1 MIDAY
6 LAACKAANERPN
18 QDLAAALG
26 GDEGDSCFRISGM
39 ALSDATVH
47 CVAEGLKAGHSFTES
62 ELTEL
67 QLSPRALGELVQ
79 SLASGGSLMRL
90 SIADC
95 GLGDEGALAV
105 LPVVRAGSL
114 STLELRSN
122 RIGNPG
128 ASSLAEALA
137 GNSALRSI
145 DLQRNDIK
153 DQGAIG
159 LAAALQVNGALQVV
173 NLRFNEVGD
182 AGATALGKALQS
194 NRSIIELHL
203 GGNLIG
209 PEGAMQLAASL
220 EANSTLR
227 TLNLRS
233 NAILDVGAVA
243 IARMCKRNDALVE
256 LYLGSNGIG
265 EEGCAALADS
275 WKHNSRLQRVDLQGA
290 SCGRTG
296 ALAVAEALRVNRTL
310 KQLVLEIEPNNRE
323 GATAVANA
331 LRSNTTITEL
341 ALGEAGALDEGILAA
356 VNGTLRVNKFITT
369 IGNGAAGSAPELPPA
384 PPPSSCSAAVA
395 AATPQLRERSPPLQ
409 RQMSLGAAIGAT
421 ATLSP
426 RAAATGPPSVLSK
439 AGSTKG
445 FGSGA
450 LKPPGVG
457 DGRAKTAGEA
467 VHEARLAG
475 AALTGVNTRM
485 EQLAAAMEVRLQA
498 HEAQLMRLHSDLHTE
513 REKTKN
519 LETHVAELLQSQD
532 KARHELSRLN
542 GELLEKGRDLE
553 QLRQELRWVDEAAA
567 KARAHEEAERRA
579 AVDGLHSQ
587 LTKLAE
593 AQSSHMADTDAAARG
608 AAESLEAVRD
618 EMKRSFGE
626 SAARLGSVERAGQH
640 ATEQLRAAFAEAQ
653 AAREVEVVELTEAQ
667 AATAQK
673 LSDELRWVDEEHMR
687 CRAEDDQKV
696 SAALE
701 AVREETR
708 GALEELRAQVSEAIV
723 PLGEPGALSTLQQ
736 ALLRVDTLGE
746 AVAQL
751 CAYMQ
756 SLKIKEVASA
766 AEARL
771 AELEGRLTGGGTM
784 VPAAL
789 DHRISQLEIA
799 LHEEQQSTLRAL
811 QAIVESQQAPH

>member
-194 NRSIIELHL
+194 NRSIVELHL

-341 ALGEAGALDEGILAA
+341 AL
-356 VNGTLRVNKFITT
+356 
-369 IGNGAAGSAPELPPA
+369 
-384 PPPSSCSAAVA
+384 
-395 AATPQLRERSPPLQ
+395 
-409 RQMSLGAAIGAT
+409 
-421 ATLSP
+421 
-426 RAAATGPPSVLSK
+426 
-439 AGSTKG
+439 
-445 FGSGA
+445 
-450 LKPPGVG
+450 
-457 DGRAKTAGEA
+457 GEA